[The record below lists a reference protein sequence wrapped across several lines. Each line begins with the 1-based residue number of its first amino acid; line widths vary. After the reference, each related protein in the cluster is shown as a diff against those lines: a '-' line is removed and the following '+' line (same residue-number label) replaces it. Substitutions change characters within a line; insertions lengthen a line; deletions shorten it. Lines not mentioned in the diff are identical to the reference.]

1 MSASRPAGHR
11 GVGVRDVGQEAGLS
25 WPDGFRRTLPAP
37 EDARELKRNVLL
49 FWLIGMV
56 LITVA
61 HIGVNVGWDRLVRNL
76 RESVGLER
84 KELYVGFLPVT

>member
-1 MSASRPAGHR
+1 M
-11 GVGVRDVGQEAGLS
+11 
-25 WPDGFRRTLPAP
+25 
-37 EDARELKRNVLL
+37 LL
-49 FWLIGMV
+49 FWLIGMA